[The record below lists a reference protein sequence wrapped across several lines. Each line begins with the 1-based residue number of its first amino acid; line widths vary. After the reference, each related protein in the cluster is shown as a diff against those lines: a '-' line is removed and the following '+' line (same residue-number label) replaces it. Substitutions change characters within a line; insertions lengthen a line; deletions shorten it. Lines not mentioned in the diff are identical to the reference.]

1 MDDLIYFGFFGN
13 FVYLNIV
20 FLLSTYDDV
29 KDPFLEA
36 WIKFTD
42 SKESISGHD
51 SH

>member
-20 FLLSTYDDV
+20 FLLSTDDDV

-36 WIKFTD
+36 WIKLTD